1 MHKGRGEEKAALELA
16 AGGTGQGNCF
26 KLALPELNKQAA
38 LNYDAARTWLPQLL
52 QQEKEAQ
59 VGSRQLELTLEVV
72 HSVPHMS
79 NSNDVA
85 PIAPVAPAL
94 LKICSAATR
103 LMNKLRKGLPSRER
117 GH

>member
-85 PIAPVAPAL
+85 PITPVAPCPAQDMF
-94 LKICSAATR
+94 CCHQAY
-103 LMNKLRKGLPSRER
+103 E
-117 GH
+117 